1 MKNFK
6 ATRKLYSPSR
16 RKPPNIF
23 IANYLFDTLNANLS
37 GEDDEINPE
46 LEYLKIIREIRDN
59 DK

>member
-1 MKNFK
+1 M
-6 ATRKLYSPSR
+6 
-16 RKPPNIF
+16 F